1 MDQITTAPTTTDK
14 DWRGFVPA
22 VAEVMTAAGFVVQP
36 DSLLL
41 KSLCSADEARHV
53 DRSRFYLVNAGA

>member
-1 MDQITTAPTTTDK
+1 MEDASSLPRTTDK

-22 VAEVMTAAGFVVQP
+22 AVEVMTAAGFVVKP

-41 KSLCSADEARHV
+41 KSLCNADEARHV